1 MTRAVI
7 YARVSTDKQ
16 TTENQVR
23 QLAQVCKD
31 KGWQLGRIYQDIAS
45 GSKGREGRPEL
56 DAMLKDGARA
66 KYDVVMVWSP
76 DRLGRS
82 QIDLLQ
88 TLSELHNNTR
98 DLFIFT
104 TAIDTTTPAGKALF
118 SMMGVFA
125 EFEREMIRERVGAGL
140 KRAREAGVKL
150 GRPPIAPEKAEEIR
164 KLRLEGLT
172 YDTIS
177 KMTGVPKSSVGR
189 LLSGDK
195 TREA

>member
-1 MTRAVI
+1 MKRAVI

-16 TTENQVR
+16 TTENQIR
-23 QLAQVCKD
+23 QLTQVCKD
-31 KGWQLGRIYQDIAS
+31 KGWLLGRIYQDVAS
-45 GSKGREGRPEL
+45 GSKGRDARPEL

-66 KYDVVMVWSP
+66 KYDIVMVWSP

-140 KRAREAGVKL
+140 KRARESGVKL
-150 GRPPIAPEKAEEIR
+150 GRPRIDPQKAEAVR
-164 KLRLEGLT
+164 NLRQEGMT
-172 YDTIS
+172 YDNIVRI
-177 KMTGVPKSSVGR
+177 TGVPKSTVGR
-189 LLSGDK
+189 ILSGD
-195 TREA
+195 TAHEA